1 MLMPEHSGNS
11 ISSTRLL
18 RLSLGLCSGV
28 SRAFNGR
35 SLRCAVSPGRA
46 SRRFPEFPHVGI
58 VAIGACVGSG
68 DGECRR
74 ARGR

>member
-1 MLMPEHSGNS
+1 MLVLEHSVGS

-28 SRAFNGR
+28 SRAFG
-35 SLRCAVSPGRA
+35 LRRAMSPGHA
-46 SRRFPEFPHVGI
+46 SRRFPEFPHVDI
-58 VAIGACVGSG
+58 IAIGACVGSG

-74 ARGR
+74 ARGG